1 MEQVGPAAPGE
12 GLGSLG
18 HRPEA
23 PSKQIWKGCPAYQ
36 RVAPAWPL
44 RPWRGVEGCGRHQA
58 LGQLPEQVWTLAPST
73 HLVWAGTGH
82 TRSPP
87 KRPPH
92 CHSSPLGQSAPAGG
106 WHTGKEAM
114 DMCHHFCP
122 PLLGTEVSQESP
134 RRELPPPHP
143 GTLPEDTPT
152 RGRAGKRQRLGADR
166 PAVHSARPQT

>member
-134 RRELPPPHP
+134 RRELPPTPAPCQRIPPPEEGQGSVSGWEQTDLQSTQP
-143 GTLPEDTPT
+143 GPKLE
-152 RGRAGKRQRLGADR
+152 
-166 PAVHSARPQT
+166 